1 MLFSFS
7 FAPRF
12 LSYTAKVHV
21 DCTFNEPSTQLLL
34 EGMISSRKSITSLL
48 SSNSHVSLH
57 SKARSR
63 QGSTNHAVEFPV
75 EEIFVQ
81 YSVPKIQKIQQE
93 YKANFVKSKDDLHHL
108 VGMKYRDLIRIAE
121 DIEELSSLSR
131 QIDSQLTDLSYKS
144 SSYVEFGKNRF
155 NKFDSLIRKE
165 KAIKSRITSHK
176 TILNNVINN
185 KLIGFDLKLQTDSVK
200 KTSTLVEVAKL
211 YYTIGKSFSRTL
223 KENPHV
229 SGNLYQL
236 KENFIRYLESKIAS
250 NSASSS
256 DFSQGGLNMDDF
268 FVANTKLDF
277 SEGENFDL
285 LTGTFDDDAQE
296 ASDEDEGASE
306 IIYRGSAY
314 PIVNYLIAYI
324 IVNHDDP
331 KLDSLEKITTK
342 FIDLRYNYLESFVAQ
357 ALESDIHTDK
367 SVNFTMIFQFIEATC
382 GCLQKFF
389 ISDDLISNDL
399 QNQLKYIVDWKASDL
414 IGFHNWFEEET
425 MAFDNSSYQLLDPD
439 AVTSSQN
446 RLSKF
451 AKFVHQLGSKLVSES
466 LHGTISQNA
475 TSVLNLFYRFVYELR
490 KAEVVF
496 LSNNSVCHLVQLF
509 SDEDV
514 VPKLLQDVL
523 DSFESYFAVHCDS
536 LTNSDTSLISQITRE
551 FDTESSLS
559 SAVELFTPDFVNMID
574 VDVDLYF
581 NTVLEISAASN
592 PVSELKTTGNSLQ
605 GLKHWFY
612 VLEKLLQATNLSAES
627 NLGIISRI
635 LKKDFREVEG
645 LTKKWGQFTPNS
657 FLSSFQELHQ
667 RQIDLSRSQLE
678 SFINRISS
686 TLHSSSNPG
695 SSRLQFLLELFI
707 ILKDNV
713 EAVEGHPDAPR
724 LDANISKQVLIIYEQ
739 IFSELLSVEPEGR
752 GVPFESLLED
762 SFVRLSNVDSSTV
775 PLRPHLA
782 VHSTILELGCSLLR
796 SPRFRQHE
804 MCNMYTDKGV
814 KNNFVLVKNYW
825 IKESLI
831 ERLLISSSRKLYEAS
846 EVDVPSVSETHGN
859 GAETENGE
867 KKNGANSDHENE
879 AGPDSEGENGSESK
893 PNSDSAI
900 EKELKEK
907 RLENEKDMDDGW
919 TQDEDDGWL
928 EDLNDHSKEKGQLPV
943 EATVAV
949 VSEPQNIEKTSG
961 NAAPKENASQKENA
975 ALEAL
980 TADKEVVDD
989 LLSIEKAPSQEKKA
1003 TSLESIEHA
1012 RQALANVV
1020 FLLNLTTKEV
1030 ISTSDANVTQYISSI
1045 EEIFGVALERS
1056 TVAII
1061 VRGVNDFYK
1070 ASKEMYLPLL
1080 VI

>member
-1 MLFSFS
+1 M
-7 FAPRF
+7 
-12 LSYTAKVHV
+12 
-21 DCTFNEPSTQLLL
+21 
-34 EGMISSRKSITSLL
+34 L
-48 SSNSHVSLH
+48 SSNSHVSLN

-63 QGSTNHAVEFPV
+63 QGSTNQTVDFPV

-93 YKANFVKSKDDLHHL
+93 YKTNFVKSKDDLHHL
-108 VGMKYRDLIRIAE
+108 VGRKYRDLIRIAE

-131 QIDSQLTDLSYKS
+131 RIDSQLTDLSYKS
-144 SSYVEFGKNRF
+144 SSYVEFGNNRF
-155 NKFDSLIRKE
+155 NTFDSFIRKE

-185 KLIGFDLKLQTDSVK
+185 KLIGYDLKLQTDSVK

-211 YYTIGKSFSRTL
+211 YYTIGTSFSRTL

-250 NSASSS
+250 YSASSS
-256 DFSQGGLNMDDF
+256 DFFQGGLNIDDF
-268 FVANTKLDF
+268 FVANTRLAF
-277 SEGENFDL
+277 SDGENFDL

-296 ASDEDEGASE
+296 ASDEDEGSSD
-306 IIYRGSAY
+306 IVYRGSAY
-314 PIVNYLIAYI
+314 PIVNFLIAYI

-331 KLDSLEKITTK
+331 NLDSLEKITTK
-342 FIDLRYNYLESFVAQ
+342 FIDLRYNYLESFVAK
-357 ALESDIHTDK
+357 ALESGIHADK

-389 ISDDLISNDL
+389 ISDDFISNDL
-399 QNQLKYIVDWKASDL
+399 QNQLKYIVTWKASDL
-414 IGFHNWFEEET
+414 IGFHNWFEEENV
-425 MAFDNSSYQLLDPD
+425 AFDNSSYQLLDPD
-439 AVTSSQN
+439 AVASSQN

-451 AKFVHQLGSKLVSES
+451 AKFVHQLGGKLVSES
-466 LHGTISQNA
+466 FHGTISEKA
-475 TSVLNLFYRFVYELR
+475 THVLNLFYRFVYELR
-490 KAEVVF
+490 IAEVVF
-496 LSNNSVCHLVQLF
+496 LSNNSVCHSVQLF

-514 VPKLLQDVL
+514 VPKLLQNVL
-523 DSFESYFAVHCDS
+523 DSFESYFAVHCGS
-536 LTNSDTSLISQITRE
+536 LANSDSSLMSQIERE

-581 NTVLEISAASN
+581 NTVLDISAASN
-592 PVSELKTTGNSLQ
+592 PVSELETAENSLQ

-645 LTKKWGQFTPNS
+645 LTKKWGQFTPDS
-657 FLSSFQELHQ
+657 FLSSFRELHQ
-667 RQIDLSRSQLE
+667 RQIDSSRSQLE

-695 SSRLQFLLELFI
+695 SSGLQFLLQLFI

-713 EAVEGHPDAPR
+713 VAIEGHPDAPT
-724 LDANISKQVLIIYEQ
+724 LDANISKQVLTIYEQ
-739 IFSELLSVEPEGR
+739 IFSDLLSVEPEGKR
-752 GVPFESLLED
+752 LSFESLLED
-762 SFVRLSNVDSSTV
+762 SFVRVSNLDSSTV
-775 PLRPHLA
+775 PVRPHLA
-782 VHSTILELGCSLLR
+782 VHSTILELGSSLLK

-804 MCNMYTDKGV
+804 MCNMYTDNGV
-814 KNNFVLVKNYW
+814 KNNFVLVKNEW

-831 ERLLISSSRKLYEAS
+831 ERLLISSVRKLYTAAEVDIPAAS
-846 EVDVPSVSETHGN
+846 ENHGN
-859 GAETENGE
+859 GTETENGNE
-867 KKNGANSDHENE
+867 KNGVNLDHENGAVPE
-879 AGPDSEGENGSESK
+879 SKGEPGSESSS
-893 PNSDSAI
+893 NSDLNIKKVLEDES
-900 EKELKEK
+900 
-907 RLENEKDMDDGW
+907 LENEKEMDDGW
-919 TQDEDDGWL
+919 AQEEDDVWL
-928 EDLNDHSKEKGQLPV
+928 EELNDHSEEKVQLPV
-943 EATVAV
+943 EAAEAL
-949 VSEPQNIEKTSG
+949 VSEPQNVEKASEDATPEESPEEI
-961 NAAPKENASQKENA
+961 ATPKENSSPGQNA
-975 ALEAL
+975 ALEENDAL
-980 TADKEVVDD
+980 EAIGADKEVVDD
-989 LLSIEKAPSQEKKA
+989 LLSREKA
-1003 TSLESIEHA
+1003 TSLEKKRTSLESSEHA

-1030 ISTSDANVTQYISSI
+1030 ISTSDANVTQYISSL
-1045 EEIFGVALERS
+1045 EDIFGVVFELS